1 MPGFFDLQREVMKM
15 KRKGF
20 TLIELLVVIVVIGIL
35 AAMMSLTAS
44 EFIASAK
51 ASNIIANL
59 TTLKKATLA
68 WYLDNL
74 DKIVMTDQ
82 KNPTR
87 YAGTVLI
94 GDKSQPVQQWKD
106 SEIHLSSYINNMGST
121 GINLNNTKTVKYA
134 DGTTKTNT
142 NMAPGYYGICDAGNG
157 KRTTWYV
164 GYCFKEDEARVRE
177 KIIGRKDSVGIWLG
191 TADAHENKNEDNS
204 AAVWMLVVKMK

>member
-1 MPGFFDLQREVMKM
+1 M

-20 TLIELLVVIVVIGIL
+20 TLIELLIVIVVIGIL
-35 AAMMSLTAS
+35 VAMMSLTAS

-68 WYLDNL
+68 WDMDNL
-74 DKIVMTDQ
+74 EKVADDGRVVIITDP
-82 KNPTR
+82 K
-87 YAGTVLI
+87 
-94 GDKSQPVQQWKD
+94 KSVTDGANVKPIQEWSD
-106 SEIHLSSYINNMGST
+106 SYIHLSNYINNIGST
-121 GINLNNTKTVKYA
+121 GINLNKKQTVKYS
-134 DGTTKTNT
+134 DGSTKTNT
-142 NMAPGYYGICDAGNG
+142 NMAPGYYGVCDGGQG
-157 KRTTWYV
+157 KRTTWYI

-204 AAVWMLVVKMK
+204 AAVWMLAFKIK